1 MWYNCC
7 HLVFPLNYFSSFSP
21 EVSMTTGK
29 MFGNLFPKDFKYIW
43 MLSWMES
50 HIALRI
56 IWKFQSNF
64 VAVAQVQALIAS
76 HSLFLIQFILTIA
89 TESTL
94 LKYNFT
100 HIPAYNGILNI
111 SLKLLIIYFQILYP
125 QWLHIQATACHPVSS
140 SHMLAIFPN
149 QRPSFSQNYVQNSLQ
164 WSLLYSSLSIV
175 SVTSLISIT
184 LIYTLRK
191 WDVF

>member
-7 HLVFPLNYFSSFSP
+7 HLVFPLNYFSSLSP

-94 LKYNFT
+94 LKCNFT

-125 QWLHIQATACHPVSS
+125 QWLHIQATACHPLSS

>member
-125 QWLHIQATACHPVSS
+125 QWLHIQATACHPLSS